1 MLSTMRHLLNFLAVV
16 GIALQLSGEPATN
29 GTDRF
34 AFSSPSHARFKFGG
48 VIGDRIEANV
58 THWLLRAP
66 RSNPGMIGMFH
77 LRDRKPVP
85 NLVPWAGEF
94 AGKYLLSAIQAV
106 RQTDQPALSNCVA
119 QVVEALLDAQAENG
133 YLGPFPE
140 KDQLKGNW
148 DLWGHYHCM
157 LALLEWHQLTGDR
170 RSLEACHRMADL
182 MCHVYLDGSRRVY
195 DAGSHEMNMA
205 VIHGLARL
213 YRLTHQPAHLEL
225 IRLIE
230 QDWERAGDYLRTG
243 LAGVEFYQTPRPR
256 WESLHDIQGLVEL
269 HAITGDAR
277 YRQAFEHHWRS
288 IARFDRRNSGAFSS
302 SEQATGNPYEPTP
315 IETCCTVAWMALSVD
330 MLRLTGDARVADELE
345 LSTLNAAAGAQHPS
359 GSWWTYNTPMDG
371 VREASAH
378 SIVFQARAGTPEL
391 NCCSVNGPRSLGML
405 TEWAVMRAE
414 DGLVLN
420 WFGPMELTTSL
431 TDGIPLVLRVEGDY
445 PRSGRVSVRVAP
457 QQPRQFA
464 LRIRIPS
471 WSART
476 EVVVD
481 GNKAEEVAPG
491 SYLLLSR
498 TWSADSRIE
507 IEFDMA
513 LRAVAGARQA
523 AGKVSLYRG
532 PILLAY
538 DQRHNAFDE
547 DQLPPIDLGKITEA
561 KLIDTK
567 SAGARPGPMFPR
579 PWLLVDVPSISPQA
593 VRLCDFATAGASG
606 TRYRSWLAATNP
618 PPSPVFPLHPPDGAA
633 IPPGRAMF
641 KWTKITSGAAEGIT
655 ASLVIWESENRKT
668 PVLVRDSIEKDRI
681 VLAPEEMSALQPE
694 RWYEWEMRTARQGRF
709 SVSGW
714 PRPRFRIDP
723 ALPGLD
729 DQTVRAFMAQPPEL
743 LVSDPLSGSAKPRV
757 GRLISAEGMSA
768 TEGIR
773 NEPKSAVRLDGVK
786 GRIVYGIDQFPEE
799 SYSVLVWF
807 RLRSLP
813 EQRLGQIVSAWAHGM
828 DDPIRVCVE
837 QGQLYARIEAGNAYG
852 TPGVPITVGDWHCVA
867 AVKDG
872 ATLSLW
878 LDGKARASASVPATI
893 SSSSRMLGLGGNPLF
908 AGNEYLAI
916 DVADLNVWGRA
927 LTADEIAAHSAFD
940 IREGR

>member
-1 MLSTMRHLLNFLAVV
+1 MRRFFSFLAVV
-16 GIALQLSGEPATN
+16 GIALPLSGEQATN
-29 GTDRF
+29 GTDCF
-34 AFSSPSHARFKFGG
+34 AFKSTPQARFKFGG
-48 VIGDRIEANV
+48 VIGDRIEANI
-58 THWLLRAP
+58 TNWLLRAP
-66 RSNPGMIGMFH
+66 QSNPGIIGMFH

-119 QVVEALLDAQAENG
+119 QVVEALLATQAENG

-170 RSLEACHRMADL
+170 RSLDACVRMADL
-182 MCHVYLDGSRRVY
+182 MCRVYLDGSRSVY

-213 YRLTHQPAHLEL
+213 YRLTRQHEHLEL

-243 LAGVEFYQTPRPR
+243 LCGVEFYKSPRPR

-269 HAITGDAR
+269 YAITGDVR
-277 YRQAFEHHWRS
+277 YRRAFEHHWRS

-405 TEWAVMRAE
+405 TDWAVMQAE
-414 DGLVLN
+414 DGWVIN
-420 WFGPMELTTSL
+420 WFGPMELKTSL
-431 TDGIPLVLRVEGDY
+431 ADGILLVLRVESDY
-445 PRSGRVSVRVAP
+445 PRSGRVSVCVAP
-457 QQPRQFA
+457 QQPRRFA
-464 LRIRIPS
+464 FRIRIPS
-471 WSART
+471 WSTRT

-481 GNKAEEVAPG
+481 GNKAEEIVPG
-491 SYLLLSR
+491 SYLLLNR
-498 TWSADSRIE
+498 TWFPNSRIE

-532 PILLAY
+532 PVLLAY

-547 DQLPPIDLGKITEA
+547 DQLRPIDLGKISEA
-561 KLIDTK
+561 KMIDAQ
-567 SAGARPGPMFPR
+567 SAGAGLGPMFPK
-579 PWLLVDVPSISPQA
+579 PWLLVDVPSVSPHA

-606 TRYRSWLAATNP
+606 TRYRSWLAATNAP
-618 PPSPVFPLHPPDGAA
+618 PPPLFPLHPSDGAA
-633 IPPGRAMF
+633 VPPGRAVF
-641 KWTKITSGAAEGIT
+641 RWSKITPGAADGIT
-655 ASLVIWESENRKT
+655 TSIVIWESENCKT
-668 PVLVRDSIEKDRI
+668 PVLVRDVTRKDRT

-694 RWYEWEMRTARQGRF
+694 QWYEWEMRTARQGRF
-709 SVSGW
+709 SVLGW

-723 ALPGLD
+723 TLPLLD
-729 DQTVRAFMAQPPEL
+729 DQTVQAFMAPPAEL
-743 LVSDPLSGSAKPRV
+743 LVSDPLPGSPKPRV
-757 GRLISAEGMSA
+757 GRLISADGMTA

-773 NEPKSAVRLDGVK
+773 NERTRAVRLDGMK
-786 GRIVYGIDQFPEE
+786 GRIVYGFEEFPEE

-807 RLRSLP
+807 RIRSLP
-813 EQRLGQIVSAWAHGM
+813 EQRLGQVVSAWARGM

-837 QGQLYARIEAGNAYG
+837 QGQLYARIEAGNAYS

-872 ATLSLW
+872 ATLTLW
-878 LDGKARASASVPATI
+878 LDGKARASADVPSTI

-916 DVADLNVWGRA
+916 DAADLNLWARA
-927 LTADEIAAHSAFD
+927 LTADEITARSTFD
-940 IREGR
+940 IRGVR

>member
-1 MLSTMRHLLNFLAVV
+1 MRHIFTFLALVV
-16 GIALQLSGEPATN
+16 IALPLSGEPAAH
-29 GTDRF
+29 GTDCF
-34 AFSSPSHARFKFGG
+34 ALKSAPQARFKFGG
-48 VIGDRIEANV
+48 VIGDRVEANIN
-58 THWLLRAP
+58 HWLLRAP
-66 RSNPGMIGMFH
+66 QSNPGMIGMFH

-94 AGKYLLSAIQAV
+94 AGKYLLSAIQAI

-119 QVVEALLDAQAENG
+119 QVVEALLATQAENG

-170 RSLEACHRMADL
+170 RSLDACVRMADL
-182 MCHVYLDGSRRVY
+182 MCRVYLDGSRRVY

-213 YRLTHQPAHLEL
+213 YRLTRKRAHLEL

-243 LAGVEFYQTPRPR
+243 LSGVEFYKSPRPR

-269 HAITGDAR
+269 YAITGDVR
-277 YRQAFEHHWRS
+277 YRRAFEHHWRS

-405 TEWAVMRAE
+405 TEWAVMQAE
-414 DGLVLN
+414 DGWVVN
-420 WFGPMELTTSL
+420 WFGPMEVKTSL
-431 TDGIPLVLRVEGDY
+431 ADGIPLVLRVESDY
-445 PRSGRVSVRVAP
+445 PRSGRVSVCVAP
-457 QQPRQFA
+457 QQPRRFA
-464 LRIRIPS
+464 FRIRIPS
-471 WSART
+471 WSTRT
-476 EVVVD
+476 VVVVD
-481 GNKAEEVAPG
+481 GNKAEEVVPG
-491 SYLLLSR
+491 SYLLLNR
-498 TWSADSRIE
+498 TWFPNSRIE

-532 PILLAY
+532 PVLLAY

-547 DQLPPIDLGKITEA
+547 DQLPPIDLGKISEA
-561 KLIDTK
+561 KLIEAQ
-567 SAGARPGPMFPR
+567 SAGARLGPMFPI
-579 PWLLVDVPSISPQA
+579 PWLLVDVPSVSPHA

-618 PPSPVFPLHPPDGAA
+618 PPPPVFPLYPPDGAA
-633 IPPGRAMF
+633 VPPGRAMF
-641 KWTKITSGAAEGIT
+641 RWSKITSGAADGIT
-655 ASLVIWESENRKT
+655 TSIVMWESENRTT
-668 PVLVRDSIEKDRI
+668 PMLVRDLIERDRI
-681 VLAPEEMSALQPE
+681 VLEPEAMSAFQPG
-694 RWYEWEMRTARQGRF
+694 RWYEWEMRTARQGRI

-723 ALPGLD
+723 TLPALD
-729 DQTVRAFMAQPPEL
+729 DQTVQAFMAPPSEL
-743 LVSDPLSGSAKPRV
+743 LVSDPLPGSPKPRV
-757 GRLISAEGMSA
+757 GRLISADGVTG

-773 NEPKSAVRLDGVK
+773 NEPNSAVRLDGVK
-786 GRIVYGIDQFPEE
+786 GRIVYGFEEFPDE

-807 RLRSLP
+807 RIRSLP
-813 EQRLGQIVSAWAHGM
+813 EQRIGQVVSAWARGM
-828 DDPIRVCVE
+828 DDPIRVCVDR
-837 QGQLYARIEAGNAYG
+837 GQLYARIEAGNAYS

-872 ATLSLW
+872 ATLTLW
-878 LDGKARASASVPATI
+878 LNGKARASADVPSTI

-916 DVADLNVWGRA
+916 DVIDLNLWGRA
-927 LTADEIAAHSAFD
+927 LTADEIAARSTFD
-940 IREGR
+940 IRDVR